1 MTFSLDTGIRQW
13 VTASGGFVQHNM
25 MSRTAAVAK
34 IGFGAAAIAI
44 CLSGCAVRNLGP
56 NLQDGAAEPE
66 RFPVASEQLTLNDY
80 KIGPFDT
87 IRINVFQ
94 EQDLSVDEVQVDA
107 AGRVNLALVGEVKV
121 SGRTSL
127 EVSRELEALYGARYL
142 VRPQITVSVTSS
154 ITQKVTVQGE
164 VRTPGVFPIKG
175 ATTLLEAISL
185 AQGETEVGA
194 LKQVVVL
201 RTINGQ
207 KMGALFDVASI
218 RRAEAADPAIFGND
232 VVIVGYSNSRGLWR
246 DLLRA
251 SPLLNVFRP
260 LNW

>member
-1 MTFSLDTGIRQW
+1 MAAFDSQ
-13 VTASGGFVQHNM
+13 VTASGGVVQHNI
-25 MSRTAAVAK
+25 K
-34 IGFGAAAIAI
+34 IRGATCARLLLAFGALAFS
-44 CLSGCAVRNLGP
+44 LNGCGVRNLGP
-56 NLQDGAAEPE
+56 KLQNGAAETE
-66 RFPVASEQLTLNDY
+66 RFPVASDQLTLNDY

-94 EQDLSVDEVQVDA
+94 EPDLSVDEVQVDA

-121 SGRTSL
+121 AGRTAL
-127 EVSRELEALYGARYL
+127 EVSRELETLYGARYL
-142 VRPQITVSVTSS
+142 VRPQIAVSVTSS

-194 LKQVVVL
+194 LNQVVVL
-201 RTINGQ
+201 RTVNGQ

-218 RRAEAADPAIFGND
+218 RRAEAEDPAIFGND

-260 LNW
+260 LDW